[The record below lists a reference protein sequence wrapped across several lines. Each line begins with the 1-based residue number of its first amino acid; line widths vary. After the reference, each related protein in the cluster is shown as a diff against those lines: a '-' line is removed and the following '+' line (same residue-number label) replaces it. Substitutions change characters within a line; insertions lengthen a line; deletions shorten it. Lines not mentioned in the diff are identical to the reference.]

1 MSKYLE
7 TKKGSL
13 EGAVLEAVSR
23 AQQAAIAISKK
34 EKGEKPK
41 KEEMDPTD
49 HVKEKDGK
57 FCVYN
62 ADGTIAKEFDNKED
76 ADKYAIANHDKL
88 MATKDEELSA
98 KQKKLDKN
106 NNGKIDG
113 DDLAA
118 LRKSAKKEEVE
129 LEEKVEYVEYKFK
142 NKNDAM
148 KAKAMLDGT
157 NLMSFEINDD
167 DISNGEI
174 AVDAG
179 NKDMTK
185 FHKEIMKKFRP
196 KVLTQEKKE
205 EVKEE
210 KDMSGMCCKN
220 CGDMFGKPTA
230 ESSCTYDA
238 YDPMGE
244 NWIPKEQYES
254 KKKVNEMVEAA
265 ANAISDMWREAA
277 KVEPKKEEEEP
288 EADGKTM
295 TGKPMSKVKVAPAE
309 GSKEG

>member
-1 MSKYLE
+1 MSKYLN
-7 TKKGSL
+7 TKPGSL
-13 EGAVLEAVSR
+13 ESAVLEAVSP

-129 LEEKVEYVEYKFK
+129 LEEETL
-142 NKNDAM
+142 AM
-148 KAKAMLDGT
+148 RTAK
-157 NLMSFEINDD
+157 
-167 DISNGEI
+167 
-174 AVDAG
+174 
-179 NKDMTK
+179 
-185 FHKEIMKKFRP
+185 H
-196 KVLTQEKKE
+196 
-205 EVKEE
+205 
-210 KDMSGMCCKN
+210 
-220 CGDMFGKPTA
+220 
-230 ESSCTYDA
+230 
-238 YDPMGE
+238 
-244 NWIPKEQYES
+244 
-254 KKKVNEMVEAA
+254 
-265 ANAISDMWREAA
+265 ISDMWAEAA
-277 KVEPKKEEEEP
+277 KKPTVKGEDKEEEN
-288 EADGKTM
+288 DGDTTM
-295 TGKPMSKVKVAPAE
+295 TGKPMSKVKVAAAE
-309 GSKEG
+309 AEKDK